1 MNDSGEMKQLREIT
15 TSRKIL
21 IAGTLL
27 SSVLFIWLLLRQDWG
42 LTWKTLNQVPVLLW
56 PLTLSLI
63 IFGMLFNAWRW
74 LVLLRAQSVPV
85 PTREIVKTVFAGAFA
100 SNFLPSTIGGDAFR
114 ILSLLRF
121 TPNKTLCVASVVM
134 DRALNVIAYLS
145 YLPYALSILYPR
157 FDILNQSL
165 AVFPFVFPV
174 FEKIQSSFL
183 RFKEQLV
190 KAFSVWA
197 RQPKTIVYAL
207 IISWFSIIAVLAAVW
222 LIARG
227 LGMPVSIFQVMGV
240 SVITYL
246 ITMLP
251 ISINGYGL
259 REVTETSLYISVGAT
274 LEQSVALVLITRFFM
289 LVETLPGA
297 LWLSQILSWQQ
308 PARVCENKKEG

>member
-1 MNDSGEMKQLREIT
+1 MKRLREIT

-21 IAGTLL
+21 IGGTLI
-27 SSVLFIWLLLRQDWG
+27 SSILFIWLLLGQDWG

-56 PLTLSLI
+56 PVSLALI

-85 PTREIVKTVFAGAFA
+85 PTSEIFKTVFAGAFA

-145 YLPYALSILYPR
+145 YLPYALSIVHPR
-157 FDILNQSL
+157 FDVLNQSL
-165 AVFPFVFPV
+165 TMIPFGFPLFG
-174 FEKIQSSFL
+174 KIRSSLL
-183 RFKEQLV
+183 RFKDQLV
-190 KAFSVWA
+190 QAFLVWA
-197 RQPKTIVYAL
+197 HQPKIIIYAL
-207 IISWFSIIAVLAAVW
+207 MISWFSIMVVLAAIW

-227 LGMPVSIFQVMGV
+227 LGMPVSIFQVMGI

-259 REVTETSLYISVGAT
+259 REVTETTLYISVGAT

-308 PARVCENKKEG
+308 PVRVSEIQKEG

>member
-1 MNDSGEMKQLREIT
+1 MKPLREIT

-21 IAGTLL
+21 IGGTLI
-27 SSVLFIWLLLRQDWG
+27 SSILFIWLLLRQDWG

-56 PLTLSLI
+56 PVSLALI

-145 YLPYALSILYPR
+145 YLPYALSIVNPR
-157 FDILNQSL
+157 FDVLNQSL
-165 AVFPFVFPV
+165 TIFPLFG
-174 FEKIQSSFL
+174 KIRSSLL
-183 RFKEQLV
+183 RFKDQLV
-190 KAFSVWA
+190 LAFSVWA
-197 RQPKTIVYAL
+197 RQPKTIMYAL
-207 IISWFSIIAVLAAVW
+207 IISWFSIMVVLAAIW

-227 LGMPVSIFQVMGV
+227 LGMPVSIFQVMGI

-308 PARVCENKKEG
+308 PPRVSEIQKEG